1 MPFPIPRGPGL
12 ARLAQAAQQSAA
24 GGAVPPQPK
33 RNPEPAG
40 NIPKRIQETINP
52 VDLPGGV
59 GQVGPP
65 QPISPPFP
73 GGQSSQ
79 QPLPIP
85 PQMPPGMQ
93 FPIQDPTPAPPP
105 IGQPAPIPPLNLGPP
120 QMPMPP
126 RPPQAPPGPGIDPNM
141 FGPPPPPPGGVPFD
155 AELEAAQQR
164 MQQTNDEERA
174 RQRRNTPITLHG
186 PGNSSRNPGR

>member
-12 ARLAQAAQQSAA
+12 AQLAQTAQQA
-24 GGAVPPQPK
+24 GAGRAIPPGLK

-65 QPISPPFP
+65 QPISQPFP
-73 GGQSSQ
+73 GGQQ
-79 QPLPIP
+79 QPSPIP

-105 IGQPAPIPPLNLGPP
+105 IGQPAPIPPLNLGPIE
-120 QMPMPP
+120 MPMPP
-126 RPPQAPPGPGIDPNM
+126 TPPQAPRHVGTNIDPND
-141 FGPPPPPPGGVPFD
+141 FNLPQPTPFD
-155 AELEAAQQR
+155 PELEFALSQSQKAK
-164 MQQTNDEERA
+164 DEERA

-186 PGNSSRNPGR
+186 PGYSSRNPGR